1 MSSTQTPR
9 APHAADHEAARSS
22 VTPARSAAAADVTVT
37 DTTYTSS
44 NTSITIA
51 RTSTGSG
58 SDALASDILYIARGP
73 GCARVHRIRAAAQP
87 PGQ

>member
-1 MSSTQTPR
+1 MSSTQTPQ

-22 VTPARSAAAADVTVT
+22 VTPARTAAAVDVTVT

-51 RTSTGSG
+51 QASTGSG
-58 SDALASDILYIARGP
+58 SDALAYYTADVVCDAT
-73 GCARVHRIRAAAQP
+73 AVQ
-87 PGQ
+87 

>member
-1 MSSTQTPR
+1 MTFPQFDMQAPR
-9 APHAADHEAARSS
+9 APHAADHEATRSS
-22 VTPARSAAAADVTVT
+22 VTPARTAAAADVTVT

-58 SDALASDILYIARGP
+58 SDALAYCTADVVCDAT
-73 GCARVHRIRAAAQP
+73 AVQ
-87 PGQ
+87 